1 MIDTAP
7 PPRPPV
13 VERPAAYQVSYG
25 AVQGL
30 AAPGTKRVVVRV
42 DGKVVRDVALRG
54 RSFSLGVPLPPREVR
69 VRVETVDGDGH
80 RAGRTVLHVLGL
92 PPAARPVVRPLRLD
106 RGLERDV
113 RRLVDGYPG
122 SAGVYVEDLATGA
135 GAAWNARAT
144 FPAASTLKLAIAVTI
159 LSRLEGPPARGS
171 DLDALLRQM
180 LIPSDNEAANAL
192 LVHLGGSTSGGG
204 ALVNETMRAIGLE
217 RTEMYGGYILGTALG
232 GSRELAGVGVPLD
245 VVSQPYWGVG
255 QVDDGARSRAAV
267 PRGLAL
273 ERRARPARTR
283 RLGGHAR
290 RGALPPL
297 HARACRRPRKARAD
311 GGMAPRGARDAQGRV
326 DRCGAARRR
335 ARGVAWRDPRRGGDD
350 VPPGRHGNARGR
362 LRRACRSRGAPS
374 RPRLTGRGKRERCQ
388 TPFSVKG
395 KPVPISCQ
403 SLHTA

>member
-106 RGLERDV
+106 RGLERKV
-113 RRLVDGYPG
+113 RRLVDGYTG

-232 GSRELAGVGVPLD
+232 GSRDLAGVGVPLD
-245 VVSQPYWGVG
+245 VVSQPYWGAGKSTTALDLAQLFRAVWLSSGGLGPLARGGSGVTPGEARYLLYVLARVG
-255 QVDDGARSRAAV
+255 DRGKLARTVGSLPGVLVMHKAGWIDAARHDAGLV
-267 PRGLAL
+267 VWRGGILVA
-273 ERRARPARTR
+273 AAMTYRPAGTGTR
-283 RLGGHAR
+283 EDAFAGH
-290 RGALPPL
+290 
-297 HARACRRPRKARAD
+297 
-311 GGMAPRGARDAQGRV
+311 V
-326 DRCGAARRR
+326 AAT
-335 ARGVAWRDPRRGGDD
+335 A
-350 VPPGRHGNARGR
+350 
-362 LRRACRSRGAPS
+362 LRRVRG
-374 RPRLTGRGKRERCQ
+374 
-388 TPFSVKG
+388 
-395 KPVPISCQ
+395 
-403 SLHTA
+403 